1 MRSKDLSQHIDDNV
15 RIDTQDPGGF
25 TIPLL
30 EELPAANMCD
40 PVVEA
45 YKKDVDRTLLR
56 ENLELTV
63 AERML
68 KFQDFMEF
76 VEQVRSSGR
85 TENDRSNSTE

>member
-1 MRSKDLSQHIDDNV
+1 MRSNELSQHIDDNV

-68 KFQDFMEF
+68 KFQDPPKNPPNLVKTYFLRKCF
-76 VEQVRSSGR
+76 YLFFS
-85 TENDRSNSTE
+85 